1 MGTEMRKQRYKNWK
15 VWKKKR
21 GMASKCSDDKKIAVL
36 MVVIFLST
44 IVPMLV
50 VAQYSH
56 ASADDFGW
64 DAGMRRRVWNETHSL
79 WAFLVTSFQ
88 NTVARYND
96 WQGTF
101 TTTFVQSFQPEIF
114 NVNAYFIVPYVMLL
128 FFCGGT
134 GIFLYYMF
142 VKIMKFRKS
151 VFVIITMLYFLIAI
165 QYVPSTGEAFYWYN
179 GAVAYTMAYSV
190 MLFCIY
196 FVLRYLFEGKKVHL
210 VMAAFSAFFVGGGN
224 YLTIV
229 LLPLLLLLI
238 LFLRVCME
246 DNKAVRRTKFVL
258 LPLGV
263 FMVTA
268 VVNIKAPGT
277 LVRGG
282 SAFFVLI

>member
-1 MGTEMRKQRYKNWK
+1 MGTEMRKQCYKNWK

-210 VMAAFSAFFVGGGN
+210 VMAAFSAFFVGGGQ
-224 YLTIV
+224 
-229 LLPLLLLLI
+229 LPDHSPVAASVAFDFI
-238 LFLRVCME
+238 S
-246 DNKAVRRTKFVL
+246 A
-258 LPLGV
+258 GV
-263 FMVTA
+263 H
-268 VVNIKAPGT
+268 G
-277 LVRGG
+277 R
-282 SAFFVLI
+282 